1 MVIPKD
7 APHPKNAMLFINF
20 MMRPEV
26 AGGQHQPDLLRDRQH
41 GRDEIRE
48 QGYLDDPAIYP
59 DPKVM
64 ANGYPSVV
72 RDIEIQKL
80 ITREW
85 TRFKTGQ

>member
-1 MVIPKD
+1 MAAMKYVNKD
-7 APHPKNAMLFINF
+7 I
-20 MMRPEV
+20 
-26 AGGQHQPDLLRDRQH
+26 
-41 GRDEIRE
+41 
-48 QGYLDDPAIYP
+48 LDDPAIYP

-72 RDIEIQKL
+72 RDVDMQRV